1 MAARLLLITPRNSY
15 RIAPYLR
22 AAKQLG
28 IEVLVASDGEHSL
41 IGALSEGLHINAND
55 LDGSVALLQQ
65 AAGQHGFQG
74 IIGTDDSVSEL
85 SGAIAERLNLAGNP
99 PQAARYSHR
108 KDLARR
114 CLQQAKVAIPDF
126 QTLTFEQIAAGQRP
140 HLAYPLVLKPLSL
153 SASRGVIRVD
163 DEAQFQRAAE
173 RIRPLLTEQNND
185 EERNTLLLE
194 QFLPG
199 QEVAL
204 EGMLDHGQLQL
215 LTLFDKPEPLNGP
228 FFEESYYITPSRLPA
243 TLQAKILAV
252 TADACRAYGL
262 RHGPIHA
269 ELRVNADQVWILEVA
284 ARTIGGQCGRLL
296 TFGSGHTLEELV
308 IAQAMGKPLALKKS
322 PEAVGVLMIP
332 IPKAGLLRRVEGV
345 MAAEKVPYIT
355 SLEISLYSGY
365 ELVPLP
371 EGSSYLGFIFA
382 KAPTPELVE
391 AALREAHDCLK
402 IVIAPLWKI
411 G

>member
-15 RIAPYLR
+15 RIAPYLK
-22 AAKQLG
+22 AAQQLAV
-28 IEVLVASDGEHSL
+28 EVLVASDGEHSL
-41 IGALSEGLHINAND
+41 IGALSEGLHINAHD
-55 LDGSVALLQQ
+55 LDGSVTQLQQ
-65 AAGQHGFQG
+65 AAGERGFQAVV
-74 IIGTDDSVSEL
+74 GTDDSVSEL
-85 SGAIAERLNLAGNP
+85 AGAIAERLNLPGNP
-99 PQAARYSHR
+99 PHAARYSHR
-108 KDLARR
+108 KDHARR
-114 CLQQAKVAIPDF
+114 CLKAAGVAIPDF
-126 QTLTFEQIAAGQRP
+126 ETITFIQIETGQRP
-140 HLAYPLVLKPLSL
+140 QLSYPLVLKPLSL
-153 SASRGVIRVD
+153 SASRGVIRVNN
-163 DEAQFQRAAE
+163 ETQFLAASQRIQPMLAE
-173 RIRPLLTEQNND
+173 QEND
-185 EERNTLLLE
+185 EERSTLLLE

-199 QEVAL
+199 IEVAL

-228 FFEESYYITPSRLPA
+228 FFEESYYITPSRLSP
-243 TLQAKILAV
+243 TLQEKILSV
-252 TADACRAYGL
+252 TAEACRSYGL

-269 ELRVNADQVWILEVA
+269 ELRIDGEQVWVIEVA

-296 TFGSGHTLEELV
+296 TFGSGHTLEQLV
-308 IAQAMGKPLALKKS
+308 IAQAMGKPLALKKA

-382 KAPTPELVE
+382 KAPTPKLVE
-391 AALREAHDCLK
+391 TALREAHDCLN
-402 IVIAPLWKI
+402 IVIAPLWKLS
-411 G
+411 

>member
-15 RIAPYLR
+15 RIAPYLK
-22 AAKQLG
+22 AAQQLA

-41 IGALSEGLHINAND
+41 IGALSEGLHINAHD
-55 LDGSVALLQQ
+55 LDGCLIQLQQ
-65 AAGQHGFQG
+65 AAGERGFQAVV
-74 IIGTDDSVSEL
+74 GTDDSVSEL
-85 SGAIAERLNLAGNP
+85 AGAIAERLKLPGNP
-99 PQAARYSHR
+99 PHAARYAHR
-108 KDLARR
+108 KDHARR
-114 CLQQAKVAIPDF
+114 CLKAAHVAIPDF
-126 QTLTFEQIAAGQRP
+126 ETLTFEQIAAGQRP
-140 HLAYPLVLKPLSL
+140 HINYPLVIKPLSL

-163 DEAQFQRAAE
+163 NEAQFLASAE
-173 RIRPLLTEQNND
+173 RVQPILAEQTD
-185 EERNTLLLE
+185 EEERTTLLLE

-199 QEVAL
+199 IEVAL

-228 FFEESYYITPSRLPA
+228 FFEESYYITPSRLSQ
-243 TLQAKILAV
+243 TLQEKVLAV
-252 TADACRAYGL
+252 TAAACEAYGL

-269 ELRVNADQVWILEVA
+269 ELRIDGDQVWVIEVA

-296 TFGSGHTLEELV
+296 TFGSGHTLEQLV
-308 IAQAMGKPLALKKS
+308 IAQAMGQPLELKQATD
-322 PEAVGVLMIP
+322 AVGVLMIP

-391 AALREAHDCLK
+391 AALREAHACLN
-402 IVIAPLWKI
+402 IVIAPLWKLA
-411 G
+411 